1 MAEID
6 PLLGSKHMKRGKG
19 QLQTFYEFKMHI
31 RFWKQHFQIY
41 SGGSY
46 IVEDYS
52 YRSSNIQYL
61 FVRADMREQ
70 ILRKLNIGLQNKVS
84 FAYYNH
90 WIWNNM
96 KKLLNFDKDLFY
108 LFYEIY

>member
-1 MAEID
+1 MN
-6 PLLGSKHMKRGKG
+6 SKCI
-19 QLQTFYEFKMHI
+19 LDFENYIFKYVVVGY
-31 RFWKQHFQIY
+31 R
-41 SGGSY
+41 
-46 IVEDYS
+46 EDYY

-61 FVRADMREQ
+61 FVGADMREQ

-96 KKLLNFDKDLFY
+96 KKLLNFDKDIFY